1 MSFKAGDV
9 IGDYEVVGPLGA
21 GGMGEVYKVRNTLSD
36 RLEAMKVLLPQS
48 VGSAEQAERF
58 LREIRLQAALDHP
71 NIAALRTALRHG
83 DQLVM
88 IVELVEGTSLEA
100 LLEQRPLAVP
110 EAVSYF
116 AQALAALDY
125 AHGKGV
131 IHRDIKPGNILLA
144 RNGIVKLSDFGIARL
159 ARDRKLTATG
169 ATLGSIYYM
178 SPEQVTGS
186 SELHF
191 LSDIYSLGITLYES
205 VTGKRPFQD
214 GGEYAILSAHVNQTP
229 APPKELNSAIPT
241 ELNQIILKAMAKQ
254 PSDRF
259 PTAAA
264 FREAL
269 LKVPGVSHNAALQ
282 HLSTGEVAP
291 RETRVL
297 PATATPR
304 PEGSRSAAKGDLEMA
319 YVLFMDLVGYSK
331 LPMDLQSDRI
341 QDLVEIVRN
350 TAAYGRAHENNQIIS
365 LPTGDGM
372 ALVFFQNLVA
382 PVQCAIE
389 VSRVLKTRPELE
401 LRMGVHT
408 GPVYRIAD
416 INTNRNV
423 AGGGINLAQRV
434 MDCGD
439 SGHILLSKAV
449 AEVLG
454 QLSEW
459 SGHLTD
465 LGECEVKH
473 GVKVHLVN
481 FYTGEVGNPQL
492 PGKIAQSKSV
502 SVMQSPSS
510 VAQPVAPRPAA
521 PPPVAAAL
529 PVPAAVSSGSNR
541 NLFVAGGVLAAV
553 LVIGFAAM
561 QLYNRGP
568 APATQPDVNSAT
580 MGSTAPAEPAT
591 PVAPATSAAPPPP
604 PPSDPVAVSPPVTPP
619 PSGPGG
625 PGPAPAAVVPAPRPS
640 VAVAA
645 PRPAV
650 APASAPVANP
660 AVASSP
666 APAAAPAPTPA
677 APPPPQPAPQAA
689 TPVAPAPQA
698 ARSADSA
705 LLQEQQERMVF
716 LASRAAAVRNSFET
730 MEEQQRRSGVG
741 MRRDMAAAAIRL
753 RYLLEQ
759 SSGALAAG
767 DAAGA
772 KRNLDLA
779 ERSLDQ
785 LERFLGR

>member
-36 RLEAMKVLLPQS
+36 RMEAMKVLLPQS

-88 IVELVEGTSLEA
+88 IVELVEGTSLQA

-110 EAVSYF
+110 EAVSCF

-186 SELHF
+186 SELDF
-191 LSDIYSLGITLYES
+191 RVDIYSLGVTLYES
-205 VTGKRPFQD
+205 VTGKRPFEGD
-214 GGEYAILSAHVNQTP
+214 AEFAVLSAHVNQTP
-229 APPKELNSAIPT
+229 APPKELNSAIPP
-241 ELNQIILKAMAKQ
+241 ELDQIILKAMAKQ
-254 PSDRF
+254 PSARF
-259 PTAAA
+259 PTAAR

-269 LKVPGVSHNAALQ
+269 LQVPGVSHNAALQ
-282 HLSTGEVAP
+282 QLSTGELAP
-291 RETRVL
+291 RETMVL
-297 PATATPR
+297 PAATPR
-304 PEGSRSAAKGDLEMA
+304 PEGSRSAAKAELEMA

-350 TAAYGRAHENNQIIS
+350 TAAYGRAHENKQIIS

-449 AEVLG
+449 ADVLG

-465 LGECEVKH
+465 WGECEVKH
-473 GVKVHLVN
+473 GVRVHLVN

-492 PGKIAQSKSV
+492 PAKVAQSKSV
-502 SVMQSPSS
+502 PVMQGPSS

-521 PPPVAAAL
+521 PPPVAAA
-529 PVPAAVSSGSNR
+529 AVSYGSNR
-541 NLFVAGGVLAAV
+541 NLFVAGGALAAV
-553 LVIGFAAM
+553 LVIGFAAL
-561 QLYNRGP
+561 QLLNRGS
-568 APATQPDVNSAT
+568 APATRPDVNSAT
-580 MGSTAPAEPAT
+580 IAPAEPAT
-591 PVAPATSAAPPPP
+591 PVAPSTPTAPPPP
-604 PPSDPVAVSPPVTPP
+604 PPSDPVAVPPPVTPP
-619 PSGPGG
+619 PSGPG
-625 PGPAPAAVVPAPRPS
+625 PAPAVVVPAPRPS
-640 VAVAA
+640 VGVAA

-650 APASAPVANP
+650 TPAPVPVAN
-660 AVASSP
+660 
-666 APAAAPAPTPA
+666 
-677 APPPPQPAPQAA
+677 
-689 TPVAPAPQA
+689 
-698 ARSADSA
+698 
-705 LLQEQQERMVF
+705 
-716 LASRAAAVRNSFET
+716 RA
-730 MEEQQRRSGVG
+730 
-741 MRRDMAAAAIRL
+741 
-753 RYLLEQ
+753 
-759 SSGALAAG
+759 
-767 DAAGA
+767 
-772 KRNLDLA
+772 
-779 ERSLDQ
+779 
-785 LERFLGR
+785 

>member
-9 IGDYEVVGPLGA
+9 IGDYEVIGALGA

-88 IVELVEGTSLEA
+88 IVELVEGTSLQA

-144 RNGIVKLSDFGIARL
+144 RNGMVKLSDFGIARL
-159 ARDRKLTATG
+159 ARDRKLTASGT
-169 ATLGSIYYM
+169 TLGSIYYM

-186 SELHF
+186 SELDF
-191 LSDIYSLGITLYES
+191 RADIYSLGVTFYES
-205 VTGKRPFQD
+205 VTGKRPFQ
-214 GGEYAILSAHVNQTP
+214 GEGEYAILSAHVSQTP
-229 APPKELNSAIPT
+229 APPKELNSAIPP
-241 ELNQIILKAMAKQ
+241 ELDQIILKAMAKQ

-269 LKVPGVSHNAALQ
+269 LKVPGVSHSAALQ

-291 RETRVL
+291 RETVVL

-304 PEGSRSAAKGDLEMA
+304 PEGSRSAAKGELEMA

-350 TAAYGRAHENNQIIS
+350 TSAYGRAHENNQIIS

-492 PGKIAQSKSV
+492 PEKVAQSKSV
-502 SVMQSPSS
+502 PVMQAPSS
-510 VAQPVAPRPAA
+510 VAQPVASRSAA

-580 MGSTAPAEPAT
+580 MAPAEPAT
-591 PVAPATSAAPPPP
+591 PIAPATPVAPPPP

-619 PSGPGG
+619 PSGPG
-625 PGPAPAAVVPAPRPS
+625 PAPAAVVPVPRPP

-650 APASAPVANP
+650 TAAPAPVVNP

-677 APPPPQPAPQAA
+677 APTPPQPTPQAA

-698 ARSADSA
+698 VSSADSA

-716 LASRAAAVRNSFET
+716 LGSRAAAVRSSFEA

-753 RYLLEQ
+753 RFLLEQ
-759 SSGALAAG
+759 SSGALATG